1 MRCSRFLFCVGLGF
15 LISPG
20 HLVAQSSVTLYGT
33 VDAGFAYQS
42 HSAND
47 SRTYGSASTL
57 AMISGG
63 QSGNRFGLKGKEQ
76 ITADTEINFMLESG
90 FNIGNGTQS
99 QSGRIF
105 GRQSWLGLRHKGL
118 GNVRIGRQYDFANEY
133 ISELTPFGPGDF
145 ASASL
150 GLSFGSANAERFS
163 NMIRFETDNLS
174 GFKAGVGYS
183 FSTQIPSAYI
193 VNGAVPVVAGESR
206 DYNFSPQD
214 NLRSL
219 TAGLQY
225 RRGPLYA
232 TATYDTYYPNAA
244 TAKGD
249 VPNASAWILGAAY
262 EIGLFKVSGAY
273 GQTRNAW
280 LNPAQLLQTFSQPS
294 DLGNTNSSIVFDSN
308 IAVDSYLLGL
318 TFEPSEVTN
327 VFLSWQ
333 IAKPT
338 GSMQSTT
345 YFPTDTQTVYSIAYT
360 YNFTPRTNIYAM
372 GAYSTNYS
380 MSQGLTYALVG
391 FGLRHKF

>member
-1 MRCSRFLFCVGLGF
+1 MRCSRFLFCIGLGF
-15 LISPG
+15 LIVPG

-33 VDAGFAYQS
+33 VDGGFAYQS

-225 RRGPLYA
+225 RKGPLYA
-232 TATYDTYYPNAA
+232 TATYDAYYPNAA

-262 EIGLFKVSGAY
+262 DIGLFKVSGAY